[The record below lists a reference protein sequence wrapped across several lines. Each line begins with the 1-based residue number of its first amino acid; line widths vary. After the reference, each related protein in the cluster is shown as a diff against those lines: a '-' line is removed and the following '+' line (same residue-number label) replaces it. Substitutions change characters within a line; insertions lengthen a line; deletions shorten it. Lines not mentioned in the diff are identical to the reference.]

1 MNPSSHS
8 PTTSRRQACRLGV
21 SLVLF
26 TLRGVMAVC
35 LIGLVFGTGLS
46 VGRYSAAT
54 PGGAGSAP
62 ELEDVD
68 NFEILEETWRVI
80 QENYVDLEN
89 VNEEALIYGASQGM
103 VDALGD
109 TGHSRF
115 LDPASA
121 EAFAQAISGRR
132 VGVGISLEQVGEQ
145 YVIAG
150 VLDGTPADE
159 AGIKRGD
166 VILAV
171 DGQSLERLSPEEI
184 QRLFRGEEGTLLDL
198 RLVRPLAN
206 DEYDVSLKRELL
218 DIDPVSWGMLPSGVA
233 FVRIS
238 EFSAGAAKGLQEAIA
253 AAREDGATA
262 LVLDLRDNP
271 GGLVFEA
278 VGVASQFLPE
288 GTIVFQQ
295 QQRDGSVEEFRA
307 LPNGVALD
315 MPMAVLID
323 EGSASASEIVAGAL
337 RDNGRARLLG
347 ETTFGTG
354 TVLSSVELDDGSM
367 VVIGTGLW
375 LTPEGESIWKEGV
388 EPDQRVSLDPGIYA
402 VVPADDANITA
413 SELVRLDDAQLQ
425 MAQAVVV
432 GTRIRSALWLPLARR
447 DADHQSV
454 GMTSASGNQGLG
466 IARLVQD

>member
-1 MNPSSHS
+1 AA
-8 PTTSRRQACRLGV
+8 TSRRQARRLGA
-21 SLVLF
+21 SLFLF
-26 TLRGVMAVC
+26 MLRGVVAVC
-35 LIGLVFGTGLS
+35 LLGLVFGTGLS

-54 PGGAGSAP
+54 PGGVGSAP
-62 ELEDVD
+62 ELEDAD
-68 NFEILEETWRVI
+68 TFEVLGETWRVI
-80 QENYVDLEN
+80 QENYVDVEN
-89 VNEEALIYGASQGM
+89 IDEEALIYGASQGM
-103 VDALGD
+103 VEALGD

-121 EAFAQAISGRR
+121 EAFTQAISGRR

-150 VLDGTPADE
+150 VFDGTPADE

-166 VILAV
+166 IILAV
-171 DGQSLERLSPEEI
+171 DGHSLDRLSPEEI
-184 QRLFRGEEGTLLDL
+184 RRLFPGEEGTLLDL
-198 RLVRPLAN
+198 RLARPVAN
-206 DEYDVSLKRELL
+206 DEYEVSLKRELL
-218 DIDPVSWGMLPSGVA
+218 DIDPVSWGMLPSEVA
-233 FVRIS
+233 FIRIS

-262 LVLDLRDNP
+262 LVLDLRGNP

-278 VGVASQFLPE
+278 VGVASQFLAE
-288 GTIVFQQ
+288 GTMVFQQ
-295 QQRDGSVEEFRA
+295 EQRDGSVDEFRA
-307 LPNGVALD
+307 LPDGVALD

-354 TVLSSVELDDGSM
+354 TVLSSVELDDGSL

-388 EPDQRVSLDPGIYA
+388 EPDRRVSLDSGVYA

-413 SELVRLDDAQLQ
+413 RELARMEDTQLRA
-425 MAQAVVV
+425 AQAVVV
-432 GTRIRSALWLPLARR
+432 GTRVRSALWLWHARR
-447 DADHQSV
+447 DADDQSA
-454 GMTSASGNQGLG
+454 GMASAWGSREPG
-466 IARLVQD
+466 IARPVQE